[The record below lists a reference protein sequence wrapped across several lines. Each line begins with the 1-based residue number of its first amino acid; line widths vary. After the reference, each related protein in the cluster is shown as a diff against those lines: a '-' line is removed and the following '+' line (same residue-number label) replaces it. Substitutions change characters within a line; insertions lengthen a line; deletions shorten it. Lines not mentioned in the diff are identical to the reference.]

1 MFEDYYHSELA
12 YLRSLAHEFSKAFP
26 EVGHMVSERRGDPA
40 VERVMQGAA
49 FLAARL
55 RYRLDDDFPEIIHAL
70 FDSMWPQYLRPVPC
84 LSLLQFT
91 PLPNVLRQTQLIAA
105 ATSVTSRPADNVECT
120 FQTCADVELHPLQVA
135 DASVTRPHP
144 ADLQIRV
151 RLEMSGGVT
160 FDTVREKMQRLRLHL
175 LGDRLTRFTLY
186 LWLVHYNTR
195 ISVIGAD
202 DKTVL
207 TLPGEAV
214 SPVGFGNDD
223 NLCPYHSTM
232 LPGVR
237 ILQEYFTFPD
247 KFLAVC
253 ISGLDQVPAGKLES
267 RFELAFHL
275 GTPPD
280 ANLRVAEEN
289 FALGCTPVVNLSRS
303 EQVDVPVVKGA
314 TEYRLEAPEDG
325 EIFSVDGVGAY
336 DSRSGDWIEYP
347 PLFTRTRTRLLDK
360 HPRYQILRRSD
371 GIKGV
376 ETYLAIRD
384 SEGNPLEPPAEL
396 LNVHLSYTNGNKPL
410 RLGIGEIDVPTSST
424 PQFVKFSNLVPI
436 TVPTALTVD
445 KDRHWELLSLFAMNS
460 LDLQSVN
467 GLQQIMR
474 KCHMPGSS
482 IQVMPRI
489 KDVRITVSSRL
500 HRQTVVPVTL
510 VAIDLDDETFSC
522 TGEMYMLGRVLANL
536 LMDRPDI
543 TSFTEVTV
551 RGVPSG
557 TTFHYK

>member
-12 YLRSLAHEFSKAFP
+12 YLRSLAHEFSRSFP
-26 EVGHMVSERRGDPA
+26 EVAHMVSERRGDRS

-49 FLAARL
+49 LLAARL

-91 PLPNVLRQTQLIAA
+91 PLPNVLRQTQVIPSG
-105 ATSVTSRPADNVECT
+105 TSVTSRPADDVECT
-120 FQTCADVELHPLQVA
+120 FQTCAAVELHPLQVA
-135 DASVTRPHP
+135 SATVTRPHP
-144 ADLQIRV
+144 ADLQVRV
-151 RLEMSGGVT
+151 CLEMSGGVT
-160 FDTVREKMQRLRLHL
+160 FDTVKMKRLRLHL

-186 LWLVHYNTR
+186 LWLTHFNNR
-195 ISVIGAD
+195 ISVYDGEG
-202 DKTVL
+202 KTVL
-207 TLPGEAV
+207 TLPGAAIV
-214 SPVGFGNDD
+214 PVGFADD
-223 NLCPYHSTM
+223 DYLCPYHPSM

-237 ILQEYFTFPD
+237 TLQEHFSFPD
-247 KFLAVC
+247 KFLAVEL
-253 ISGLDQVPAGKLES
+253 SGLDQIPLGVLES
-267 RFELAFHL
+267 SFELAFHL

-280 ANLRVAEEN
+280 ANLRISEEN

-303 EQVDVPVVKGA
+303 EQVDVQVVKGA
-314 TEYRLEAPEDG
+314 TEYRLEAPEEG

-360 HPRYQILRRSD
+360 NPRYQILRRSD
-371 GIKGV
+371 GIRGV

-384 SEGNPLEPPAEL
+384 AEGNPLEPPAEL

-436 TVPTALTVD
+436 TVPSALAVD
-445 KDRHWELLSLFAMNS
+445 KDRHWELLSLFAMHS

-467 GLQQIMR
+467 GLDQLIR
-474 KCHMPGSS
+474 KCHVPGSS
-482 IQVMPRI
+482 IQVRPRVLE
-489 KDVRITVSSRL
+489 VRTSVSSRL

-510 VAIDLDDETFSC
+510 VAIDLDDEAFVGP
-522 TGEMYMLGRVLANL
+522 GEMYLLGRVLSNL

-557 TTFHYK
+557 TEFHYK